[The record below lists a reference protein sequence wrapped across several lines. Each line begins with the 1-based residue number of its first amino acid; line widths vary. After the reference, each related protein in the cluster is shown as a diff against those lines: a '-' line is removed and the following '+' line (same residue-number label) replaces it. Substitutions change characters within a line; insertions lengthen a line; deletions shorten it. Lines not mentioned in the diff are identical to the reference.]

1 MIIINKTK
9 SSFKIYKNRDA
20 LIIIILAIVILARGV
35 IQQSTVELVILS
47 MGAFYFFT
55 DKTRFNLIDKS
66 TKLLYLLCFAVFAI
80 SLLITNDFNSLN
92 ISYNFFLIVVFL
104 SIFNSYD
111 RAELFVFCC
120 GCIIS
125 IICLIQILHLFELI
139 DVTNL
144 NLFYYREGLVR
155 SQALIGNP
163 NYSAYN
169 SLVCF
174 ILFYFSRIK
183 YKRIF
188 LIFLAISILIT
199 ISRGVII
206 ALISFVLLI
215 NLKFN
220 KSTFFSA
227 VFLFIGFI
235 SLVQYLPEGFVFT
248 ITERFNEFFDEGDS
262 SGRSAIWQH
271 GFIEWSKD
279 LWYIILGFGFNNFP
293 NVVSISDLDLNVH
306 NSFLRVLYELGVV
319 GFIVVFSFFYSIINQ
334 IKWEHTKEKYI
345 LIIALVISWMTNDFF
360 ILKETFFM
368 ITILLM
374 MSSKFNK
381 T

>member
-1 MIIINKTK
+1 MININKTK

-20 LIIIILAIVILARGV
+20 LIVFILAIVILARWV
-35 IQQSTVELVILS
+35 IQQNIVELVILS
-47 MGAFYFFT
+47 IGAFYFFT

-66 TKLLYLLCFAVFAI
+66 TRLLYLLCFTVFTI
-80 SLLITNDFNSLN
+80 SLFITNDFNSLN
-92 ISYNFFLIVVFL
+92 IAYNFFLFVVFL
-104 SIFNSYD
+104 SIFNSYN

-125 IICLIQILHLFELI
+125 IICFIQILHLFEFI
-139 DVTNL
+139 DVTNF
-144 NLFYYREGLVR
+144 NLFYSRDGLVR

-174 ILFYFSRIK
+174 ILFYFSKIK

-188 LIFLAISILIT
+188 LFFLAISVLIT

-206 ALISFVLLI
+206 ALISFVLLM
-215 NLKFN
+215 NLKLN
-220 KSTFFSA
+220 KTTFVSA
-227 VFLFIGFI
+227 VFLFIGYI
-235 SLVQYLPEGFVFT
+235 PLVQYLPEDFVFT
-248 ITERFNEFFDEGDS
+248 ITERFNVFFDEGDS
-262 SGRSAIWQH
+262 SGRSGIWQH
-271 GFIEWSKD
+271 GYVEWSKD
-279 LWYIILGFGFNNFP
+279 LGFIILGFGFNNFP
-293 NVVSISDLDLNVH
+293 NLVRISDLDLNVH
-306 NSFLRVLYELGVV
+306 NSFLRALYELGIV

-345 LIIALVISWMTNDFF
+345 LIITLVISWMTNDFF

-368 ITILLM
+368 IAILLM
-374 MSSKFNK
+374 MSSKFKK